1 MKKLLLLALSLTLM
15 LAVQAQSEDE
25 KSIQKVV
32 IDFETAFN
40 AKDAKETARF
50 WAEDSEFVTYQG
62 KLLKGRQEV
71 ESYFQNTFI
80 RFYQTAKNKLFSPTV
95 KFIKP
100 DVAAVDVKWEITGR
114 TDAEGKALPTMKGI
128 MVWTMTKENGRWL
141 IKIMHNVSLP
151 E

>member
-1 MKKLLLLALSLTLM
+1 MKKLLLIALPLTLM

-32 IDFETAFN
+32 TEFETAFN
-40 AKDAKETARF
+40 AKDAKATARF
-50 WAEDSEFVTYQG
+50 WADDGEFVTYQG
-62 KLLKGRQEV
+62 KLLLGHQEV
-71 ESYFQNTFI
+71 ENYFQNTFVQ
-80 RFYQTAKNKLFSPTV
+80 FYQTAKNKLFAPTV

-114 TDAEGKALPTMKGI
+114 TDTDGKALPTMKGI
-128 MVWTMTKENGRWL
+128 MVWTMTKESGHWL